1 MECNANGFNVLET
14 REANFLQI
22 QAVIDAKRKMLLDKQ
37 KNFKVL
43 TKQNHLLRDMKDDY
57 SRYYKYIAQQKQEQ
71 LAALNLL
78 KEYIHDLTTSGSL
91 TRNNIK
97 DAEMEQERLLRE
109 VKTIKA
115 SLDSLVNKTKD
126 LETDL

>member
-78 KEYIHDLTTSGSL
+78 KEYIHDLTSSGSL

-97 DAEMEQERLLRE
+97 DAEMEQEKLLRE
-109 VKTIKA
+109 VKAIKA
-115 SLDSLVNKTKD
+115 SLDSLVNKTNE

>member
-37 KNFKVL
+37 KNFTVL
-43 TKQNHLLRDMKDDY
+43 TKQNHFLRDMKDDY

>member
-22 QAVIDAKRKMLLDKQ
+22 QAIIDAKRKMLLDKQ

-97 DAEMEQERLLRE
+97 DAEMEQEILLRE

-115 SLDSLVNKTKD
+115 SLDSLVNKTRD

>member
-1 MECNANGFNVLET
+1 MECNDNGFNVLET

-22 QAVIDAKRKMLLDKQ
+22 QAAINAKRKMLLDKQ

-57 SRYYKYIAQQKQEQ
+57 SRYYKYIAQQKQDQ
-71 LAALNLL
+71 LSALNLL

-97 DAEMEQERLLRE
+97 DAEMEQEKLLRE

-115 SLDSLVNKTKD
+115 SLDSLVNKTRE